1 MVVEVGES
9 WSCNPPTQPA
19 SPRGRDLGE
28 VVVVASMPGKS
39 PSVDETRKTYPFAK
53 KLVFKD
59 PAVEIFHCRHHHLTT
74 FESLLYKSS
83 LDSTLNLPTSTKQH
97 LSFPF
102 QLQNFTMAG
111 QSNRAELQK
120 GLYEVGMPIRRSV
133 LSDAYVDNALKNGST
148 EFAKA
153 MQEFTTAFCW
163 GAVWDR
169 PGLDRKQRSLINLS
183 MLAATGKVH
192 ELAVH
197 TRGAVNNGVSST
209 EIREVLVQVCIYM
222 GVPAGMEAF
231 KAAEKVLITMES
243 EGTTIKP

>member
-1 MVVEVGES
+1 
-9 WSCNPPTQPA
+9 
-19 SPRGRDLGE
+19 
-28 VVVVASMPGKS
+28 
-39 PSVDETRKTYPFAK
+39 
-53 KLVFKD
+53 
-59 PAVEIFHCRHHHLTT
+59 
-74 FESLLYKSS
+74 
-83 LDSTLNLPTSTKQH
+83 
-97 LSFPF
+97 
-102 QLQNFTMAG
+102 MAG

-120 GLYEVGMPIRRSV
+120 GLYEVGMPSRRSV

-197 TRGAVNNGVSST
+197 TRGAVNNGVSAT

-222 GVPAGMEAF
+222 GVLAGMEAF

-243 EGTTIKP
+243 EGAAIKP

>member
-1 MVVEVGES
+1 
-9 WSCNPPTQPA
+9 
-19 SPRGRDLGE
+19 
-28 VVVVASMPGKS
+28 
-39 PSVDETRKTYPFAK
+39 
-53 KLVFKD
+53 
-59 PAVEIFHCRHHHLTT
+59 
-74 FESLLYKSS
+74 
-83 LDSTLNLPTSTKQH
+83 
-97 LSFPF
+97 
-102 QLQNFTMAG
+102 MAG
-111 QSNRAELQK
+111 KSNRAELQK

-163 GAVWDR
+163 GA
-169 PGLDRKQRSLINLS
+169 RSLINLS

-197 TRGAVNNGVSST
+197 TRGAVNNGVSAT

-243 EGTTIKP
+243 EGATIKP

>member
-1 MVVEVGES
+1 
-9 WSCNPPTQPA
+9 
-19 SPRGRDLGE
+19 
-28 VVVVASMPGKS
+28 
-39 PSVDETRKTYPFAK
+39 
-53 KLVFKD
+53 
-59 PAVEIFHCRHHHLTT
+59 
-74 FESLLYKSS
+74 
-83 LDSTLNLPTSTKQH
+83 
-97 LSFPF
+97 
-102 QLQNFTMAG
+102 MAG

-197 TRGAVNNGVSST
+197 TRGAVNNGVSAT

-231 KAAEKVLITMES
+231 KAAEKVLIAMES
-243 EGTTIKP
+243 EGATIKP

>member
-1 MVVEVGES
+1 
-9 WSCNPPTQPA
+9 
-19 SPRGRDLGE
+19 
-28 VVVVASMPGKS
+28 
-39 PSVDETRKTYPFAK
+39 
-53 KLVFKD
+53 
-59 PAVEIFHCRHHHLTT
+59 
-74 FESLLYKSS
+74 
-83 LDSTLNLPTSTKQH
+83 
-97 LSFPF
+97 
-102 QLQNFTMAG
+102 
-111 QSNRAELQK
+111 
-120 GLYEVGMPIRRSV
+120 MPIRRSV

-148 EFAKA
+148 EFTKA

-197 TRGAVNNGVSST
+197 TRGAVNNGVSAT

-243 EGTTIKP
+243 EGATIKP